1 MKLDKNYKLEDIA
14 TLIDA
19 KVVGDPSFPVA
30 GINEIH
36 KVENGDITFV
46 DIEKYYNKALKSQ
59 ASVIIIDKETDCP
72 KGKHLLIVDNPF
84 QAYNSLTSY
93 FRPPYFNQNG
103 QSANSSIHPSV
114 IIENGAIISDHVEI
128 GEGTVI
134 KANTVIAPFVKIG
147 KRVIIEQGTVIGSD
161 AFYFKKENGKH
172 KQWHSCGRVI
182 IHDDVYIG
190 ALCSIARGVS
200 GDTIIGE
207 GTKLDCQIHI
217 GHGVVIGKNC
227 LIAALSGISG
237 KTIVGD
243 DVTIYGQVGIAQ
255 NLNIGSGVT
264 IYAKSGVME
273 DLEAGKTYFGSPTSE
288 AREKMK
294 EYIMLK
300 KLPKI
305 WEKVKKLV

>member
-1 MKLDKNYKLEDIA
+1 MKLHKTYQLTDIA
-14 TLIDA
+14 SLIDA
-19 KVVGDPSFPVA
+19 QIIGDPEFPVT

-36 KVENGDITFV
+36 KVTPGDVTFV
-46 DIEKYYNKALKSQ
+46 DIEKYYKKALTSD
-59 ASVIIIDKETDCP
+59 ASVVIIDKKTACP
-72 KGKHLLIVDNPF
+72 EGKHLLVVDKPF
-84 QAYNSLTSY
+84 NAYNFLAKY

-114 IIENGAIISDHVEI
+114 IIENGAIIADHVEI

-134 KANTVIAPFVKIG
+134 KANAVIAPHVKIG

-172 KQWHSCGRVI
+172 THWHSCGRVI
-182 IHDDVYIG
+182 IEDDVHIG
-190 ALCSIARGVS
+190 AVCSIARGVS
-200 GDTIIGE
+200 GDTIIRE
-207 GTKLDCQIHI
+207 GSKLDCHIHI
-217 GHGVVIGKNC
+217 GHGVVIGKHC

-243 DVTIYGQVGIAQ
+243 NVTIYGQVGIAQ
-255 NLNIGSGVT
+255 NLHIGDGVT

-300 KLPKI
+300 KLPEI
-305 WEKVKKLV
+305 WDKVKRMV